1 MRLVSIG
8 LLHETNTFAS
18 QPTTLDDFVLS
29 SGEDPNFANDELAE
43 RSRNTE
49 TVLGGALER
58 AAARGV
64 DLEPLFHARAQP
76 AGTVEQPA
84 YERMKALFLQRL
96 TEALPV
102 DGVLLELHGAMV
114 TETHDDAEGD
124 VVACVRE
131 VVGPEVPVAMTL
143 DLHANITRQMVDGS
157 DVIIGYDTYPH
168 CDMGDRGRE
177 ALDLLVRRARGEI
190 RPKMG
195 FRQLPL
201 LTMPPRQCTLAEP
214 MESILGRLHALESEP
229 SLLTATLSCGFP
241 FADIHDAG
249 TSVVVVTDGDWEL
262 AEAKAAEFGDYVFSR
277 RAEFDCEL
285 TPVSEAI
292 RIAGDEAD
300 GPVILADGSDNPG
313 GGAPCDGTV
322 ILRELIGS
330 GMSDAVVGI
339 LYDPETVA
347 QAHDAGVGETIHAVL
362 GGKTDDKHG
371 PPLCT
376 PAYVRVLGD
385 GRFTYQGPMARGSRG
400 NFGRMA
406 VLIVGGVTVVL
417 AERRNQLLDME
428 MLRCVGVEPTRQKL
442 IAVKSA
448 VHFRAHFGPIASR
461 ILDADTPGVHRPDF
475 SELTYRKVRRPI
487 YPLDTFQVMM
497 E

>member
-1 MRLVSIG
+1 MRFASIG

-18 QPTTLDDFVLS
+18 QPTTLADFILS
-29 SGEDPNFANDELAE
+29 SGEDPDFPNDQLAE

-58 AAARGV
+58 AEGQGV
-64 DLEPLFHARAQP
+64 EILPLFHARAQP
-76 AGTVEQPA
+76 AGTVEQSA
-84 YERMKALFLQRL
+84 YEQMKGLLLERL
-96 TEALPV
+96 REVLPV

-114 TETHDDAEGD
+114 TETHEDAEGD
-124 VVACVRE
+124 MVSCVRE
-131 VVGPEVPVAMTL
+131 TVGPDVPVVMTL
-143 DLHANITRQMVDGS
+143 DLHANITQQMVDGS

-177 ALDLLVRRARGEI
+177 ALDLLARMARGEV
-190 RPKMG
+190 RPQMG
-195 FRQLPL
+195 YCQLPL
-201 LTMPPRQCTLAEP
+201 LTMPPGQCTLAEP
-214 MESILGRLHALESEP
+214 MESVLDRLHALEPEP
-229 SLLTATLSCGFP
+229 GILTATMSCGFP

-249 TSVVVVTDGDWEL
+249 ASVVVVTDGDREL
-262 AEAKAAEFGDYVFSR
+262 ADRKAGEFGDYVFSR
-277 RAEFDCEL
+277 RAEFDVEL

-292 RIAGDEAD
+292 RIAREEAD

-322 ILRELIGS
+322 ILRELIDS
-330 GMSDAVVGI
+330 EMTDAVLGI

-347 QAHDAGVGETIHAVL
+347 QAHDAGVGETIEAAI
-362 GGKTDDKHG
+362 GGRTDDEHG
-371 PPLCT
+371 VPISA

-475 SELTYRKVRRPI
+475 SKLTYQNVRRPI
-487 YPLDTFQVMM
+487 YPLDKSAFD
-497 E
+497 